1 MLGVLSII
9 AIICAGVLGI
19 AFLLM
24 LGCFLW
30 YHHQLFNYML
40 YEDRWNSKFE
50 IEELPDEIKIEDL
63 V

>member
-9 AIICAGVLGI
+9 AIICAGVLGLI
-19 AFLLM
+19 ALLM
-24 LGCFLW
+24 VGCLLW